1 MTTGAVT
8 GAKCV
13 LSRGNLDSATLA
25 VRASRT
31 MGSGASGLILY
42 WGTPGTAG
50 NSKTCSIVVAGVST
64 ALSVVVTTSAVTINS
79 ATNGAS
85 AATSTVNQILAAL
98 YADATF
104 LANWD
109 ARALTDGTGVIGA
122 ASSASL
128 ASGVA
133 GETFSPIVEVKGVR
147 GPSLSGGV
155 VDVTSFDSAG
165 VREFIATLRDGG
177 TISFMANYIPN
188 GAGTGHQ
195 LLLDDTKLGRAV
207 NFVLTFPNLLTTEM
221 SFSGIV
227 TGAEISAELEQAV
240 SVSVTIKVTGWPNW
254 F

>member
-13 LSRGNLDSATLA
+13 LSRGNLDSGTTA

-31 MGSGASGLILY
+31 MGAGAAGLILY
-42 WGTPGTAG
+42 WGTAGTVG
-50 NSKTCSIVVAGVST
+50 NSKTCSIVVSGTNT
-64 ALSVVVTTSAVTINS
+64 ALSVTVTTSAVTINS
-79 ATNGAS
+79 ATNGGGT
-85 AATSTVNQILAAL
+85 ATSTPNDIITAL
-98 YADATF
+98 YADAVF

-109 ARALTDGTGVIGA
+109 ARPVGAGTSAVSAAGSSSLSGGVD
-122 ASSASL
+122 
-128 ASGVA
+128 
-133 GETFSPIVEVKGVR
+133 GETFTAIAEVKGVR

-165 VREFIATLRDGG
+165 VREFISTLRDGG
-177 TISFMANYIPN
+177 TLSFSANYIPN

-195 LLLDDTKLGRAV
+195 LLIADTQLGRAV
-207 NFVLTFPNLLTTEM
+207 NFELQFSNSITTVM
-221 SFSGIV
+221 SFAGIV

-240 SVSVTIKVTGWPNW
+240 SVNVTIKVTGWPTW